1 MNNRILLCSVIGSIW
16 LCLSNPCQARV
27 SEKPNILFIMSDD
40 HTTQAVGAYG
50 SRLARL
56 NPTPTI
62 DALAKEGMLFEN
74 AICTNSI
81 CTPSRACIMTG
92 QYSHVNGC
100 ITLNERLEHD
110 RQYLAL
116 EMGRAGYQTAIVG
129 KWHLKE
135 RPSAFDYYKV
145 LPGQGKYFNPVFFET
160 DTEGQVQMQ
169 GHSTDC
175 ITDSALAWF
184 RSKRTK
190 DRPFFLKL
198 HFKAPHDFFE
208 FAPRYQAYLEDV
220 EIPEPASLY
229 HNRNHGSLATRGHND
244 TLLPYIGTSIG
255 PRNTRRNYTQLKRWG
270 CPPNLPAHEAKSFCY
285 QQYLKWYLRC
295 VKGVDDNLKRVFE
308 YMKQE
313 GLFDNTVIIYTGDQG
328 MWLGEH
334 DYQDKRWGYEESL
347 KMPFIVRYPKTIKA
361 GTRSDALV
369 ENVDYPV
376 TMLDFAGV
384 KKPGYMQG
392 SSFKQILE
400 TGQEPRGWRQEAYYQ
415 YWMHM
420 AHHDNPG
427 HFALRTKQYKLI
439 FFYGR
444 RANAKGGRSA
454 MITPPGWELYDLQ
467 KDPEELN
474 NVYDHPDYAQTVGTL
489 KPRLK
494 ALRRRIGADDPKQAL
509 NDYVR
514 REIEVVNEVVE
525 TFWDYDEADRQRAI
539 AISHQ
544 FLQSVDK

>member
-1 MNNRILLCSVIGSIW
+1 MYQKVVLVSVMALTGI
-16 LCLSNPCQARV
+16 CLSSAFAARV
-27 SEKPNILFIMSDD
+27 LNKPNILFIMSDD

-56 NPTPTI
+56 NPSPTI
-62 DALAKEGMLFEN
+62 DALAREGMLFEN

-116 EMGRAGYQTAIVG
+116 EMARAGYQTAIVG

-145 LPGQGKYFNPVFFET
+145 LPGQGKYFDPVFFET
-160 DTEGQVQMQ
+160 DKAGQVQMK

-175 ITDSALAWF
+175 ITDSALDWF
-184 RSKRTK
+184 CNKRSA

-229 HNRNHGSLATRGHND
+229 HNRKHGSLATRGQQD
-244 TLLPYIGTSIG
+244 SLLPYIGTSIG
-255 PRNTRRNYTQLKRWG
+255 PRNLRRNYTKLKRWG
-270 CPPNLPAHEAKSFCY
+270 CPPELSEDEAKSFCY
-285 QQYLKWYLRC
+285 QEYLKWYLRC
-295 VKGVDDNLKRVFE
+295 VKGVDDNLKRVFD
-308 YMKQE
+308 YMKAE
-313 GLFDNTVIIYTGDQG
+313 GIFDNTVIIYTGDQG

-361 GTRSDALV
+361 GARTDALV

-384 KKPGYMQG
+384 KRPDYMQG
-392 SSFKQILE
+392 HSFRQILE
-400 TGQEPRGWRQEAYYQ
+400 TAQEPRAWRKEAYYQ

-427 HFALRTKQYKLI
+427 HFALRSKQYKLI

-444 RANAKGGRSA
+444 RANAKGGRAA
-454 MITPPGWELYDLQ
+454 MVTPPGWELYDLH

-474 NVYDHPDYAQTVGTL
+474 NVYDHPGYAQTVTGL
-489 KPRLK
+489 KQRLK
-494 ALRRRIGADDPKQAL
+494 ALRQRIGVDDPQRAL

-525 TFWDYDEADRQRAI
+525 RFWDYDEADRQKAI
-539 AISHQ
+539 AISKQ
-544 FLQSVDK
+544 FLQQVSE